1 MKHMLMLASVAS
13 MIDQFNMPNIN
24 LLQEMGYVVDVAC
37 NFEKGNTCSV
47 ERIEELKKLLKQ
59 KGVNFFQVDFS
70 RDVNQIHTNIKAY
83 KQVITLIKEKNYKF
97 IHCHSPIG
105 GIIGRLAARNNNT
118 KVIYTAHGFHFYK
131 NGPIKSWLLYYPI
144 EKIFSR
150 YTDALIT
157 INNEDYNRA
166 KSYMHA
172 KKTYKIPGVG
182 VNVDYFSNYK
192 INRDDKREQLGMK
205 NDSIVLLSVGELNEN
220 KNHEIIIR
228 ALARIKNSNIHYF
241 IAGKGDHK
249 EYLINLSNDL
259 GVINNVHLLG
269 FRNDLDE
276 IYNAVDIFCFP
287 SLREGLGLSALE
299 AMASGIPLITSNVHG
314 INDYSKNGVTGY
326 ACNPNDLDA
335 FVTALEKLY
344 NNKELREKMGHHNIE
359 ESKKFAVNIVNKMMN
374 IIYTEVS
381 G

>member
-59 KGVNFFQVDFS
+59 NRVNFFQVDFS

-83 KQVITLIKEKNYKF
+83 KQIITLIKEKKYKF

-131 NGPIKSWLLYYPI
+131 NGPTKNWLLYYPI
-144 EKIFSR
+144 EKFFSR
-150 YTDALIT
+150 YTDILIT
-157 INNEDYNRA
+157 INNEDYKRA

-182 VNVDYFSNYK
+182 VDVDYFSNYK
-192 INRDDKREQLGMK
+192 LNKEEKREQLGMQK
-205 NDSIVLLSVGELNEN
+205 DDIILLSVGELNKN

-228 ALARIKNSNIHYF
+228 ALAQLKNSKVHYF
-241 IAGKGDHK
+241 IAGRGDLK
-249 EYLINLSNDL
+249 EHLLKISNDL
-259 GVINNVHLLG
+259 GVNKNVHLLG
-269 FRNDLDE
+269 FRKDIKE
-276 IYNAVDIFCFP
+276 IYNVVDIFCFP

-299 AMASGIPLITSNVHG
+299 AMASGLPLITSSVHG
-314 INDYSKNGVTGY
+314 INDYSKDGITGY
-326 ACNPNDLDA
+326 ACDPNDLDA
-335 FVTALEKLY
+335 FVIALKKLY
-344 NNKELREKMGHHNIE
+344 KNKELREKMGHHNIE
-359 ESKKFAVNIVNKMMN
+359 ESKKFDVNTVNKMMN
-374 IIYTEVS
+374 AIYMQVS